1 SVRASAMAVTNSIG
15 RLCTA
20 AGPLVAGAIAT
31 GWFDG
36 DIAMAATVISALIVI
51 AFIGLA
57 FLPETNGRFLHS
69 EVEKEAGADAGE
81 SVSPMSAIPLSD
93 R

>member
-1 SVRASAMAVTNSIG
+1 MAVTNSIG
-15 RLCTA
+15 RLCAA

-57 FLPETNGRFLHS
+57 LLPETHGRFLHA
-69 EVEKEAGADAGE
+69 EADKESGHGAPHAAAPAAAE
-81 SVSPMSAIPLSD
+81 SPQLP